1 MNNQTIRSQFEHP
14 EDAITAFSKELEQ
27 YINNMSKL
35 FLQLKKKNMEMHD
48 FWRGDQY
55 ERFSK
60 FVELSVTDAVKQL
73 KILNSLQSDLERKAM
88 LMQEARKV

>member
-1 MNNQTIRSQFEHP
+1 MI
-14 EDAITAFSKELEQ
+14 
-27 YINNMSKL
+27 
-35 FLQLKKKNMEMHD
+35 
-48 FWRGDQY
+48 WRGDQY

>member
-48 FWRGDQY
+48 LAW
-55 ERFSK
+55 
-60 FVELSVTDAVKQL
+60 
-73 KILNSLQSDLERKAM
+73 
-88 LMQEARKV
+88 